1 MALQRPCMLAYR
13 PSRRRVHAPQG
24 GALCKHRPRPLRS
37 PWQQGGVHALLA
49 ARACAAGSA
58 VWLRTQSTGASCS
71 RWGLLSTSLLLSSPF
86 GGCSSETLSYS
97 RGYISA
103 LPEHNF
109 DR

>member
-1 MALQRPCMLAYR
+1 MAPQRWCMLAYR
-13 PSRRRVHAPQG
+13 PSRRGVHAPQG
-24 GALCKHRPRPLRS
+24 GALRKHMTRALRS

-71 RWGLLSTSLLLSSPF
+71 GWSLLSTSLLLPNSPF

-103 LPEHNF
+103 LP
-109 DR
+109 